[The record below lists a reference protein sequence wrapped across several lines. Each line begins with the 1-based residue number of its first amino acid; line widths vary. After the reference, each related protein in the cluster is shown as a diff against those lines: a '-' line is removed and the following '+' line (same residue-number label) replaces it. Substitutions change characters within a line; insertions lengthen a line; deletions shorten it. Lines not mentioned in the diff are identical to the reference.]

1 MENLG
6 KNIEFKVEGKKLTL
20 VIDLEKEQGQSGSG
34 KSTIVATT
42 SGNVKLP
49 GVDGVTLGI
58 NAYRPLKN

>member
-6 KNIEFKVEGKKLTL
+6 KNIEFEVKGKKLTL
-20 VIDLEKEQGQSGSG
+20 VIDLNAEQGLSGSG

-58 NAYRPLKN
+58 NAYRPIRS

>member
-6 KNIEFKVEGKKLTL
+6 KNIEFEVKGPKLTL
-20 VIDLEKEQGQSGSG
+20 VIDLKEEQGLSGSG

-42 SGNVKLP
+42 SGNVKVP

-58 NAYRPLKN
+58 NAYRPIK